1 MFDPSVID
9 FSSWED
15 EEERDLLKDLVDT
28 LTRLEAWGEF
38 ETEPDGPAGKS
49 DLAQRVYGELKYSK
63 QHSGSTYSWC
73 YCYIKM
79 IMRLGWEEFM
89 QERQEALDAMT
100 EEERAENRR
109 LVAAWKAAEAAA
121 EEAVAAARNQD

>member
-9 FSSWED
+9 FSTWED

-28 LTRLEAWGEF
+28 LTRLEAWKEF
-38 ETEPDGPAGKS
+38 ETEPDGPVGKS
-49 DLAQRVYGELKYSK
+49 YLAKRVHGELKYSK
-63 QHSGSTYSWC
+63 QHSGATYSWC

-79 IMRLGWEEFM
+79 IVRIGWEEFM
-89 QERQEALDAMT
+89 KERQEALGAMT

-109 LVAAWKAAEAAA
+109 LVAAWKAAGAAA
-121 EEAVAAARNQD
+121 EEAVAAKDQD